1 MSKQTTYGTD
11 CEGQL
16 LQAFASLKRQTSFEP
31 QIAIVLGTG
40 LGDFGKAVDIEQEI
54 AYADVDGLPVS
65 TVEGHCGKFLLGK
78 INGVKVV
85 AMQGRVH
92 YYEGYSSQEV
102 VLPVRLMGMLGA
114 KVLLVTN
121 AAGGITFPTVG
132 TLMQIVDHISL
143 VPSPLIGKNIASLGK
158 RFPDMTRPYD
168 FEIGEILQDCARDLA
183 IELKQGVYVQFPG
196 PNFETASE
204 VRFAKI
210 IGGGA
215 VGMSTAIEVIAARH
229 MGMRVAGISCITN
242 PACGIGE
249 EELSHVDVQKAA
261 DMVGESLQKLI
272 LSWIGKLS
280 DKKII

>member
-132 TLMQIVDHISL
+132 TLMQIVDHI
-143 VPSPLIGKNIASLGK
+143 
-158 RFPDMTRPYD
+158 
-168 FEIGEILQDCARDLA
+168 
-183 IELKQGVYVQFPG
+183 
-196 PNFETASE
+196 
-204 VRFAKI
+204 
-210 IGGGA
+210 
-215 VGMSTAIEVIAARH
+215 
-229 MGMRVAGISCITN
+229 
-242 PACGIGE
+242 
-249 EELSHVDVQKAA
+249 
-261 DMVGESLQKLI
+261 
-272 LSWIGKLS
+272 
-280 DKKII
+280 